1 MYVFEKDKGRLL
13 TNSGESYLQAKY
25 KYRQQALVAMGPHLF
40 PQTITHWARVVGR
53 QLIVGTAD
61 LSYQYACYT
70 LSNTMKKYLNAFASS
85 NRSCSSISKVVSSDV
100 DHDPWPLLAS
110 ELASCVRRMK
120 PDHTHTLCV
129 TIAGLTLKAA
139 DIPLECE
146 MLHPLTNVPDHAV
159 DILISAM
166 CSALQKLALPLATS
180 VTQTPLT
187 SSLASITALYT
198 LSALQARTLLPS
210 ILSLKN
216 FILALHKNLPVI
228 HASPMRDAFLRHC
241 LERRVPSSISL
252 GASVEVD
259 NAFVSLLLS
268 PIGGNDVV
276 MEVLTPYCEILGL
289 QAEKKI
295 ETGKEVTV
303 CVATSLSLSASTEI
317 ATVGSRR
324 EGGGEVASTGDM
336 ISRMVTQIVHLAAE
350 YCLTNLSK
358 EKIAGG
364 DAVKSILS
372 TSPADTVDLMIR
384 NSHSNFGSLAVG
396 KVISYLHTRLLAIS
410 SSHDSC
416 KHADIDNDE
425 IIDSAQQI
433 FLESCLSLSEPC
445 VVFLKEIGAGDT
457 ELREVAKMTVN
468 PAVEL
473 LTTRMLIAQI
483 GATTLNRHALSNS
496 KSHIG
501 QLSISLRCLEG
512 HNIGSSDHPV
522 THFYLDSASNRE
534 SLFLHIFAAV
544 SEILNEL
551 DSAAAVVPVR
561 ALIDL
566 LRCWGISK
574 SDGSLQV
581 ALEGVTSPQMEGES
595 RSLTDQS
602 NVQCRV
608 AKYPTWMIS
617 RFHLYVW
624 GRMIS
629 LCERMKLFDSI
640 TEMLILDIDLL
651 CGKSMEAAAVAGE
664 GEGEGKGASSSA
676 KELTRQLRD
685 SVTALANNSMLPF
698 DFRCT
703 VRCAMISISNLH
715 IDLYLRAHA
724 SRFLL

>member
-1 MYVFEKDKGRLL
+1 
-13 TNSGESYLQAKY
+13 
-25 KYRQQALVAMGPHLF
+25 MGPHLF

-70 LSNTMKKYLNAFASS
+70 LSNTMTKYLTASESS
-85 NRSCSSISKVVSSDV
+85 NRSSSSISKVVSSDA

-129 TIAGLTLKAA
+129 TIAGLSLKAA

-146 MLHPLTNVPDHAV
+146 MLYPLTNVPDHAV

-166 CSALQKLALPLATS
+166 CSALQKLAIPLATS
-180 VTQTPLT
+180 VIQTPLA

-216 FILALHKNLPVI
+216 FVLALHKNLPVI
-228 HASPMRDAFLRHC
+228 HTSPMRDAFLRHC
-241 LERRVPSSISL
+241 LERRVPASITL
-252 GASVEVD
+252 GVSAEVD

-268 PIGGNDVV
+268 PIGGKDVV
-276 MEVLTPYCEILGL
+276 MRVLTPYCEILGL

-295 ETGKEVTV
+295 ERGKEVDV
-303 CVATSLSLSASTEI
+303 CVATPLPLSVPSEI
-317 ATVGSRR
+317 TTDGSRR
-324 EGGGEVASTGDM
+324 EGGGEVASTEDT
-336 ISRMVTQIVHLAAE
+336 ISRMVTQIIHLAAE
-350 YCLTNLSK
+350 YCLANLSK
-358 EKIAGG
+358 EKIARG
-364 DAVKSILS
+364 DTVKSILS
-372 TSPADTVDLMIR
+372 TSPADIVDLMIR
-384 NSHSNFGSLAVG
+384 NSHSNFGSLSVG
-396 KVISYLHTRLLAIS
+396 TIISYLHTRLLAIS

-425 IIDSAQQI
+425 MIDNAHQI

-445 VVFLKEIGAGDT
+445 VVFLKEIGAADT

-512 HNIGSSDHPV
+512 HKGGSSDDPV
-522 THFYLDSASNRE
+522 THFYLDSAANRE

-551 DSAAAVVPVR
+551 DSAAAVTPVR
-561 ALIDL
+561 AIIEL

-581 ALEGVTSPQMEGES
+581 ALEGVTSAQTEGES

-608 AKYPTWMIS
+608 AKYPTWMLS
-617 RFHLYVW
+617 RFHFYAW

-651 CGKSMEAAAVAGE
+651 CDKRIDAGAGE
-664 GEGEGKGASSSA
+664 GEEKGASSSA
-676 KELTRQLRD
+676 KELMRELRD
-685 SVTALANNSMLPF
+685 SVTALANNSMLPL

-703 VRCAMISISNLH
+703 VRCAMISISNLD
-715 IDLYLRAHA
+715 IDLYL
-724 SRFLL
+724 